1 LLEAKANLVAE
12 PRAVYAHYR
21 DDLSSNTGLVQP
33 RTRFFT
39 ITMVTIRPGHER
51 EFEDIHRTLK
61 AARQRTGIQ
70 DNRAVYQVVAGMPRN
85 IYLVFS
91 AHRSLQNAG
100 VALDP
105 AVDDYSSDVD
115 DSTRNRL
122 DDYTRISVQSAETW
136 LFSVSPA
143 MSNPAGEWIVE
154 DPEFW
159 RSSPSLQR
167 QAPKKPAENLPR

>member
-1 LLEAKANLVAE
+1 L
-12 PRAVYAHYR
+12 
-21 DDLSSNTGLVQP
+21 
-33 RTRFFT
+33 
-39 ITMVTIRPGHER
+39 
-51 EFEDIHRTLK
+51 
-61 AARQRTGIQ
+61 
-70 DNRAVYQVVAGMPRN
+70 
-85 IYLVFS
+85 
-91 AHRSLQNAG
+91 LQNAG

-122 DDYTRISVQSAETW
+122 DDYTRVSVQSAETW

-159 RSSPSLQR
+159 RSAPSLQR